1 MKNLVMSLRL
11 DKEREQLHE
20 DIYQFLEKLDWEE

>member
-1 MKNLVMSLRL
+1 VITL

-20 DIYQFLEKLDWEE
+20 DIYAFLEKLDWND